1 MSVKISELPD
11 ASLPLDGT
19 EIVPLVQSGI
29 TCKADVSDLRPYKV
43 YVALL
48 TQSGTNAPVAT
59 VLENTLGGTVVW
71 SYEGNGQYE
80 GTLASAFT
88 SNKTTTIINQGQDAT
103 SGQLFNITRTNSDV
117 VSVTTGVFNLASDT
131 IAYTNAQLSS
141 TFVEIRVYP

>member
-71 SYEGNGQYE
+71 SYNDIGDYAATLNNAFTENKTLLFFGNANVASDAVKIGFYRLTDDVLSLTTAD
-80 GTLASAFT
+80 GSDTLANDLMQNST
-88 SNKTTTIINQGQDAT
+88 SIQI
-103 SGQLFNITRTNSDV
+103 L
-117 VSVTTGVFNLASDT
+117 
-131 IAYTNAQLSS
+131 
-141 TFVEIRVYP
+141 VYP